1 MHSISLFYGFLKH
14 ILQAFGIMEHAVTE
28 ANCLTIR
35 ARGSY
40 ARLLFELNDFKM
52 HSQLRRRLFQR
63 AAFLR
68 LRNTVTLP

>member
-1 MHSISLFYGFLKH
+1 
-14 ILQAFGIMEHAVTE
+14 MEHAVTE